1 MFVARPLA
9 PLLAGVLFAPAF
21 AHGRET
27 PDPPP
32 VRGIVVDAAGDPVPG
47 ASVGTVP
54 ETGPAFTLT
63 ADADGRFRVPAER
76 YPNGRA
82 DYPAVI
88 ARGPAG
94 GPLEGDLGYAAYTD
108 PESAGEAWAPEVQED
123 GTVRVELAP
132 PRAVPVTVAG
142 PDGPAAGVTVYA
154 VADFAPVGV
163 VTTGA
168 DGTAAFAL
176 PAAARV
182 SQIIAVQLP
191 ADGAPGL
198 YADRRLG
205 PDHAAHDGETDRP
218 DRLDLAAVPV
228 FSHTVRVVATPPGGG
243 DPAPVAGAR
252 VSAWIP
258 HRPGGSVN
266 LPGLPFN
273 DARTGPDGAA
283 ALDWLPRDLTRLT
296 GWVRADGFES
306 VRFSVEGAAAEPSQ
320 TVTLVAGGALT
331 GVVRNTDGT
340 PAAGVPVRAVGSVP
354 GPAMVERE
362 SSDAVTGPD
371 GRYRFEVP
379 GGGMFLVQAGTLV
392 TGAYSEVSGPQRLT
406 SKILGMTERNA
417 GGEIVS
423 VPGETVELPDL
434 LLIPGTPV
442 GGTVR
447 DHDGNAKAGVR
458 VSLQAR
464 GAFPDRL
471 LHPDSDDAA
480 WMGDPY
486 VSVST
491 QTDAEGRY
499 ELRAPPGEYSLYAD
513 GAGIPANGWEVA
525 VTGAPFEKDWTLNPP
540 PKTRTHAG
548 RVIDVEGAPVAGATV
563 RIADDGFDLTPD
575 RAAGSVVTG
584 ADGAFAL
591 ELEGDRAAV
600 AATAP
605 APGGGEPLVSGTE
618 SFFSAPTYGGNK
630 NPDRYD
636 DIELVVRP
644 TAVLT
649 GNAVLDLGVAG
660 YAGVPVGLGNAGDPN
675 DPRFRVAGPLMTEM
689 TTGPRGRWVF
699 LGARAGLTHRV
710 WREGGRGGTRYGVN
724 RSAPAGT
731 AGPTDVGAVDVASDE
746 LELPPVGDR
755 RADAFRSPADVPGL
769 LAAYRAAAAALDL
782 RVLVLVADPDSD
794 AGADLFAAVYDE
806 LAPAAAADAGF
817 LTLCLPPGPA
827 AAAPGLRDV
836 PTDGAARLVALDPAG
851 GPAPPAAHRHETG
864 ERNALLAFL
873 NSAAAGADD

>member
-1 MFVARPLA
+1 MFPSHSLA
-9 PLLAGVLFAPAF
+9 PLLAGALLVPAV
-21 AHGRET
+21 ARGREDA
-27 PDPPP
+27 DPPP
-32 VRGIVVDAAGDPVPG
+32 VVGVVVDAAGEPVPG
-47 ASVGTVP
+47 AAVGTVP
-54 ETGPAFTLT
+54 ETGPTFTLT

-94 GPLEGDLGYAAYTD
+94 GPLEDHLGYAAYTD
-108 PESAGEAWAPEVQED
+108 PESAGEAWAPELQAD
-123 GTVRVELAP
+123 GTLRIALAP
-132 PRAVPVTVAG
+132 PRAVPVTVTG

-154 VADFAPVGV
+154 LAGFAPVGV
-163 VTTGA
+163 MTTGA
-168 DGTAAFAL
+168 DGRAAFTL

-182 SQIIAVQLP
+182 SQIIALRRP
-191 ADGAPGL
+191 DGDAGGL

-205 PDHAAHDGETDRP
+205 PDHDAGDGETERP
-218 DRLDLAAVPV
+218 DRLDLAAVPT
-228 FSHTVRVVATPPGGG
+228 FAHTVRVVAAAPGGG
-243 DPAPVAGAR
+243 DPTPVAGATVR
-252 VSAWIP
+252 AWIP
-258 HRPGGSVN
+258 QRPGGSVN

-283 ALDWLPRDLTRLT
+283 ALDWLPRDLTRMD

-306 VRFSVEGAAAEPSQ
+306 VRFSVEGAAAAPSQ
-320 TVTLVAGGALT
+320 TVELVAGGALT
-331 GVVRNTDGT
+331 GLVRNPDGT
-340 PAAGVPVRAVGSVP
+340 PAAGVPVRAVGAVP
-354 GPAMVERE
+354 GPAMIENE
-362 SSDAVTGPD
+362 HADAVTGPD

-379 GGGMFLVQAGTLV
+379 GGAMFLVQVGTRGAGGTPG
-392 TGAYSEVSGPQRLT
+392 TRGFTSE
-406 SKILGMTERNA
+406 ILGMTERNA

-447 DHDGNAKAGVR
+447 DHEGTPKVGVGM
-458 VSLQAR
+458 SLRAR

-471 LHPDSDDAA
+471 LHPDSDEAA

-486 VSVST
+486 LSVRT
-491 QTDAEGRY
+491 ETDAEGRY
-499 ELRAPPGEYSLYAD
+499 GFHAPPGEYSLFAA
-513 GAGIPANGWEVA
+513 GAAIPANGWEVA
-525 VTGAPFEKDWTLNPP
+525 VTDAPFEKDWTLNPP
-540 PKTRTHAG
+540 PKTRTYAG
-548 RVIDVEGAPVAGATV
+548 RVTDIGGAPVAGATV
-563 RIADDGFDLTPD
+563 RIAGDSFELTPD

-584 ADGAFAL
+584 ADGLFSL
-591 ELEGDRAAV
+591 DLEGDRAAV

-605 APGGGEPLVSGTE
+605 APGGGEPLVSGAET
-618 SFFSAPTYGGNK
+618 FFSAPTYAGNE

-636 DIELVVRP
+636 DLELVVRP

-649 GNAVLDLGVAG
+649 GAAVLELGVAG
-660 YAGVPVGLGNAGDPN
+660 YAGVPVGLGNAGDLN
-675 DPRFRVAGPLMTEM
+675 DPRFDAAGPLMSEM

-699 LGARAGLTHRV
+699 LGARAGLTHTV
-710 WREGGRGGTRYGVN
+710 WGPEGRGGSRWEVN
-724 RSAPAGT
+724 RTAPAGKT
-731 AGPTDVGAVDVASDE
+731 GPTDVGAADVAGDE
-746 LELPPVGDR
+746 LELPPVEDR
-755 RADAFRSPADVPGL
+755 RAAAFRPPADVPGL
-769 LAAYRAAAAALDL
+769 LAAYRAAAAALDR

-836 PTDGAARLVALDPAG
+836 PADGAARLVVLDPAG
-851 GPAPPAAHRHETG
+851 GPPVAAHRHEPG
-864 ERNALLAFL
+864 ERVALLAFL
-873 NSAAAGADD
+873 NTAAADD